1 MKIAVTGRGIQVLDN
16 VREYAEQK
24 AGKLERFDDQLQK
37 VEVILSTQGDDKVVE
52 MIAVPRKG
60 KQQVVAQS
68 EHEDVFAAVDL
79 VVDKM
84 SQQLRK
90 AKEKQQDRR
99 KRSGRV
105 PPPPEPSDLVEDE
118 DENLESYDEVVEK
131 FSEKLDAQ

>member
-1 MKIAVTGRGIQVLDN
+1 MNISVTGRGMNVLDN
-16 VREYAEQK
+16 VRLYAEQK

-37 VEVILSTQGDDKVVE
+37 IEVVISIEGDNKVVE

-60 KQQVVAQS
+60 GPIVGQTQ
-68 EHEDVFAAVDL
+68 HEDVHAAIDL

-90 AKEKQQDRR
+90 AKDKRKTKR

-105 PPPPEPSDLVEDE
+105 PPPPSPSDLVEDE
-118 DENLESYDEVVEK
+118 KLESYDEVVEE
-131 FSEKLDAQ
+131 FSENLDVN